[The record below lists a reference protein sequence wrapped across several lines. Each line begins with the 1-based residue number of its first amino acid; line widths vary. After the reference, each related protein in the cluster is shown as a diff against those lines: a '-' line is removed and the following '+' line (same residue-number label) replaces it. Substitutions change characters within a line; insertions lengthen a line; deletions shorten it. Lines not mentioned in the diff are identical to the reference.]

1 MFIIIATKMKC
12 FTLLNTTRFVKP
24 YILTIRTLKEKSF
37 TRFTLYYYLQVFFI
51 LRTFLCMPWCIYG
64 CPSIHKQIVIWDRPC
79 QVLNL
84 KSMYRP
90 PYYHEYC
97 TIPNILPAPY
107 YYEDIASPHSQFNP
121 AELCNY
127 SKMTSYE
134 TMSSFEPGKYLPVPY
149 YRFSHSHKYWL
160 TLNIEVEN

>member
-1 MFIIIATKMKC
+1 MSFYTQTNSHMRSTMSS
-12 FTLLNTTRFVKP
+12 FEP
-24 YILTIRTLKEKSF
+24 EKH
-37 TRFTLYYYLQVFFI
+37 V
-51 LRTFLCMPWCIYG
+51 P
-64 CPSIHKQIVIWDRPC
+64 V
-79 QVLNL
+79 
-84 KSMYRP
+84 

-97 TIPNILPAPY
+97 TIPNNLPAPY

-149 YRFSHSHKYWL
+149 YHEYC
-160 TLNIEVEN
+160 TIPNIQNC